1 MHTKDQRQ
9 YARHLVNIPVN
20 FVVRGRSYKSWIR
33 NISGGGVYIE
43 TGTLFPVQS
52 VISMTYSL
60 PDSGEEN
67 RIGLWPRPL
76 VGGTLSVDIHIM
88 VLY

>member
-43 TGTLFPVQS
+43 TGTLFSAQS

-60 PDSGEEN
+60 PDSGKEN
-67 RIGLWPRPL
+67 RIGIIVWAKLQGIGVKFNPPKN
-76 VGGTLSVDIHIM
+76 T
-88 VLY
+88 

>member
-9 YARHLVNIPVN
+9 FARHLVNIPVN

-67 RIGLWPRPL
+67 RIGLIVWAKLQGIGVKFNPPKNA
-76 VGGTLSVDIHIM
+76 
-88 VLY
+88 